1 MSAAVNLHPG
11 PQTTAAFVPRRH
23 RMSARKRLRR
33 AVRAFFILVVG
44 LILSG
49 PLIYLAAG
57 SVMPDS
63 QLMSFPP
70 PFFPNSIH
78 LSNFT
83 AGWHYIEARTLV
95 NSIIFTVGV
104 VGIQWALCISGGFA
118 LAKMRFRGRMGI
130 TIALGLSLFLPATV
144 TLVPTFIVVDK
155 LHLLNSY
162 PGLIL
167 PIAAQTAFGTL
178 LFRQFIVNLPSELV
192 DAARVDGAKWRV
204 ILRKV
209 IIPLAMPAT
218 GAYAAISLLGAW
230 NMYLW
235 PLVAATKPNVEV
247 LTEVIAVFGS
257 ASAGG
262 QTVPETVA
270 FACTMITTLPML
282 LVFLLAQR
290 TFIRAISGS
299 GVE

>member
-1 MSAAVNLHPG
+1 MSAAVNLHPA
-11 PQTTAAFVPRRH
+11 PQTKTVVVPRRH

-33 AVRAFFILVVG
+33 AVRTFFILVVG
-44 LILSG
+44 LILAG

-57 SVMPDS
+57 SLMSDS

-70 PFFPNSIH
+70 QFFPKSIN
-78 LSNFT
+78 LSNFA
-83 AGWHYIEARTLV
+83 AGWRYIEARTLV
-95 NSIIFTVGV
+95 NSVIFTVGV

-130 TIALGLSLFLPATV
+130 TIALALSLFLPATV

-192 DAARVDGAKWRV
+192 DAARVDGAKWRA
-204 ILRKV
+204 ILRKI
-209 IIPLAMPAT
+209 IIPLSLPAT

-282 LVFLLAQR
+282 LVFLVAQR

>member
-1 MSAAVNLHPG
+1 MSAVVELGHT
-11 PQTTAAFVPRRH
+11 PQTRTVFVPGRQ

-33 AVRAFFILVVG
+33 AVRTFFILVVG
-44 LILSG
+44 LILAG
-49 PLIYLAAG
+49 PLIYLAGG
-57 SVMPDS
+57 SLMSDS
-63 QLMSFPP
+63 QLTSFPP

-78 LSNFT
+78 LSNFA
-83 AGWHYIEARTLV
+83 AGWRYIEARTLL
-95 NSIIFTVGV
+95 NSVIFTAGV
-104 VGIQWALCISGGFA
+104 VGVQWALCISGGFA

-130 TIALGLSLFLPATV
+130 TLALGVSLFLPATV

-155 LHLLNSY
+155 FHLLNTY

-192 DAARVDGAKWRV
+192 DAARVDGAKWRQ
-204 ILRKV
+204 ILRRV
-209 IIPLAMPAT
+209 IVPLAMPAT
-218 GAYAAISLLGAW
+218 GAYAAISLLTAW
-230 NMYLW
+230 NLYLW
-235 PLVAATKPNVEV
+235 PLVAATKPQVEV

-282 LVFLLAQR
+282 LVFLVAQR